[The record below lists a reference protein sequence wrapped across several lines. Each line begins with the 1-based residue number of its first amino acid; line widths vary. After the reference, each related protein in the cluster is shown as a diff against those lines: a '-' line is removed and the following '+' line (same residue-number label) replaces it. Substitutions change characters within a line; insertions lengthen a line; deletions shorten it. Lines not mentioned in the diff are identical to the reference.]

1 MSALRRRPSLL
12 IGTLLYLLVLTA
24 CNGSDETGGGGTTP
38 PPGSSNSLRLQSVT
52 TLLSSPVFLTAPA
65 GDVGRLFVVEQRGLI
80 RILNSL
86 DGTPRATPFLDIQ
99 GLVLSG
105 GEQGL
110 LGMAF
115 DPNYATNGR
124 FYVYYTNRSGDQ
136 VIARYGVS
144 ANPDIA
150 NATAQRILKTIL
162 HPTNENH
169 NGGMLAF
176 GPDQCLYAGTGDGG
190 GIGDPGNNAQNPNVL
205 LGKILRLDPETG
217 NACGIDNPFFNGG
230 GAPEV
235 WSVGLRNPWR
245 FSFDRSTGVL
255 YIGDVGQNQREEV
268 DAVVGPNAGRGIN
281 FGWNTMEGFVCFNPP
296 SGCNTSGLTLPVLD
310 YTHDAGACSITGGY
324 VYRGTV
330 NTAINGT
337 YFYSD
342 FCAGFVRSFQLQ
354 GGQPIAQAA
363 WPLLS
368 PGGQITSFGED
379 ARGELYVMT
388 QAGGLFRLAP
398 N

>member
-1 MSALRRRPSLL
+1 MSSPARSICFLGIMLC
-12 IGTLLYLLVLTA
+12 TLAA
-24 CNGSDETGGGGTTP
+24 CNGSDEIGGGGTSP
-38 PPGSSNSLRLQSVT
+38 PPAASNSLRLQPVT
-52 TLLSSPVFLTAPA
+52 AVLSSPVFLTAPA
-65 GDVGRLFVVEQRGLI
+65 GDVGRLFIVEQGGLI
-80 RILNSL
+80 RILNAL
-86 DGTPRATPFLDIQ
+86 DGTPRGTPFLDIR
-99 GLVLSG
+99 GLVLFG

-115 DPNYATNGR
+115 DPNYSTNGR

-136 VIARYGVS
+136 VIARYQAIPPTADA
-144 ANPDIA
+144 ANPSEF
-150 NATAQRILKTIL
+150 ILKTIA

-176 GPDQCLYAGTGDGG
+176 GPDGCLYAGIGDGG
-190 GIGDPGNNAQNPNVL
+190 GIGDPNGNAQNPNSL

-217 NACGIDNPFFNGG
+217 NACGTDNPFFNGG

-245 FSFDRSTGVL
+245 FSFDGSTL

-268 DAVVGPNAGRGIN
+268 DAVVGPSAGRGTN
-281 FGWNTMEGFVCFNPP
+281 FGWNIMEGFVCFNPP
-296 SGCNTSGLTLPVLD
+296 SGCNTSGLTPPILD
-310 YTHDAGACSITGGY
+310 YSHDPASGACSIVGGY
-324 VYRGTV
+324 VYRGQLNPAV
-330 NTAINGT
+330 SGN
-337 YFYSD
+337 YFYAD

-354 GGQPIAQAA
+354 GDRPSSQNT

-368 PGGQITSFGED
+368 PGGQITSFGQD
-379 ARGELYVMT
+379 ARGELYILT
-388 QAGGLFRLAP
+388 QTGGLSRIVA